1 MTYFTFSFQ
10 LILFFFILLGG
21 ERLYFFTMEVSSL
34 GLVTL
39 NSFPPQTRHLLDQI
53 NQTLSEFKTEGRKL
67 SDTGEKI
74 SSKNGSKAESEGLA
88 GL

>member
-1 MTYFTFSFQ
+1 M
-10 LILFFFILLGG
+10 
-21 ERLYFFTMEVSSL
+21 YFFTVEVSSL

-39 NSFPPQTRHLLDQI
+39 NSFPTQTRHLLDQI

-74 SSKNGSKAESEGLA
+74 SSKKDQKQRVKDGL
-88 GL
+88 LCEKILL